1 MKSENTGADN
11 LVFLARG
18 RQTLLADRFVQE
30 VSKRFLGD
38 DASGEILVFY
48 ADETPVS
55 EVLASAANLSMFSSK
70 KMVVLKRAEAI
81 DKQSL
86 ELIKEYAAA
95 PPAHVCLLLVSG
107 DSSKPNLR
115 ETDGVFIKSVEQDP
129 RKIHETVSEEAVRMG
144 FVMTTPD
151 SKYLCALTGEDL
163 SVIRNEL
170 AKLAEIHPSGTRITR
185 KEIDEML
192 NRRKTRDVFELTNA
206 IVNGE
211 KDQALT
217 ILAEISSQNQI
228 EPLFILSAVSSRM
241 RNVLKAAEVR
251 ADSHGKS
258 PEEQKKLIAKE
269 LKIKS
274 GAAHFVWQQS
284 RNFTQKQAARVMKNL
299 AETDRSLKTSGVN
312 GYGVIARMTVNLL
325 AKRA

>member
-1 MKSENTGADN
+1 MKSEENTSADKLIF
-11 LVFLARG
+11 LVRG

-30 VSKRFLGD
+30 VSKRFLGSD
-38 DASGEILVFY
+38 DSGEVLVFY

-55 EVLASAANLSMFSSK
+55 EVLANAANLSMFSSK
-70 KMVVLKRAEAI
+70 KVVVLKRAEAI

-86 ELIKEYAAA
+86 ELIKTYAAA
-95 PPAHVCLLLVSG
+95 PSAHVCLFLVSG
-107 DSSKPNLR
+107 VSSKPDLK

-129 RKIHETVSEEAVRMG
+129 RKIHEMVSDEAGRMG
-144 FVMTTPD
+144 FSMTAAD

-163 SVIRNEL
+163 SMIRSEL
-170 AKLAEIHPSGTRITR
+170 AKLAEIHPSGTHITR

-211 KDQALT
+211 KNQALT

-228 EPLFILSAVSSRM
+228 EPLFILSAVSSRI
-241 RNVLKAAEVR
+241 RNVLKAAEIR
-251 ADSHGKS
+251 SGSRGKS

-274 GAAHFVWQQS
+274 GAAHFIWQQS
-284 RNFTQKQAARVMKNL
+284 RNFTQKQSAGVLKSL
-299 AETDRSLKTSGVN
+299 AETDRALKTSSVN

-325 AKRA
+325 A